1 MVIIKILEVAIFA
14 AISSIPL
21 IVAGLLISRFMVGP
35 QQPADST
42 LFIVGAIPI
51 ILFLP
56 GLFSSSTS
64 GALHT
69 PRVIFRKVETL
80 KDSKSKTSK
89 AVQSGFT
96 SSLNLVLAG
105 LITWLVGYLL

>member
-56 GLFSSSTS
+56 GLFSHASS
-64 GALHT
+64 GVLHT
-69 PRVIFRKVETL
+69 PRVVYRMLDTLSRKLGHHPDPVPNELT
-80 KDSKSKTSK
+80 
-89 AVQSGFT
+89 V
-96 SSLNLVLAG
+96 SLAMVMAG
-105 LITWLVGYLL
+105 LMVWLIGAVI